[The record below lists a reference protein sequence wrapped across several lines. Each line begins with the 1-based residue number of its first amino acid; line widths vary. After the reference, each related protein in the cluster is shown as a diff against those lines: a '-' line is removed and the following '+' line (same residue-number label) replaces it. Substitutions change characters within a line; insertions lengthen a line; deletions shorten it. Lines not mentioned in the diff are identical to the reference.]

1 MPSKAV
7 LTSNIVALGGIPPAK
22 ATHKDL
28 VQQLQQLKQQS
39 KVPHTPYFSEHPFT
53 PLPDP
58 SPRSPMRG
66 SALSPRICL
75 KTPTNWKFPANK
87 DARGPLTPVTP
98 VTPRQPVLSFGA
110 PMYLPVALTPA
121 TQEVLND
128 LDTIVDLGATPKS
141 DIGVWYDS
149 GIVSDQDVDELLTSS
164 QKRVR
169 ISTDS
174 QISRTKSVKVLDFSQ

>member
-7 LTSNIVALGGIPPAK
+7 LISEIEALGGIPPAK
-22 ATHKDL
+22 ATHKYL
-28 VQQLQQLKQQS
+28 VQLLQQLKQQS

-75 KTPTNWKFPANK
+75 KTPTNWKFSEKK
-87 DARGPLTPVTP
+87 DTMGPLTPVTP
-98 VTPRQPVLSFGA
+98 RQPILSFGA
-110 PMYLPVALTPA
+110 AMYLPVALTPG
-121 TQEVLND
+121 TEEILNG

>member
-1 MPSKAV
+1 
-7 LTSNIVALGGIPPAK
+7 
-22 ATHKDL
+22 
-28 VQQLQQLKQQS
+28 
-39 KVPHTPYFSEHPFT
+39 
-53 PLPDP
+53 
-58 SPRSPMRG
+58 
-66 SALSPRICL
+66 
-75 KTPTNWKFPANK
+75 
-87 DARGPLTPVTP
+87 
-98 VTPRQPVLSFGA
+98 
-110 PMYLPVALTPA
+110 MYLPVALTPA